1 MEVEEA
7 AKGNRWGLLRRAVG
21 AGDLEMVREQFA
33 ELRREGAPQEAS
45 WAESFDRLMGLAA

>member
-1 MEVEEA
+1 MEEA